1 MFVQGGNVVAVNI
14 YRDDDKPLY
23 IRGNKILLAIC
34 VVNIF
39 VFYLSK
45 LYYIR
50 RNKQRDVVW
59 DALSNTEKVEYIAT
73 TKDEGAKRLDFRF
86 AH

>member
-1 MFVQGGNVVAVNI
+1 MTIVD
-14 YRDDDKPLY
+14 R
-23 IRGNKILLAIC
+23 RGNKILLGIC
-34 VVNIF
+34 CGNI
-39 VFYLSK
+39 VLFYLAK

-50 RNKQRDVVW
+50 RNKARDAVW
-59 DALSNTEKVEYIAT
+59 NALSPQEKFDYIAT